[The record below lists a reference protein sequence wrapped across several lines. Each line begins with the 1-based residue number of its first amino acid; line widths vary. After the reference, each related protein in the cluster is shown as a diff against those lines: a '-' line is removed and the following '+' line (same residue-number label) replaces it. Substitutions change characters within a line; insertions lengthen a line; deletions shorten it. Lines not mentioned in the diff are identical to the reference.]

1 MTAIVSFE
9 LTTIYGSKFLNLMV
23 LEMPQYKKGE
33 TMQKKNPLTVASV
46 ASYNKLLSPMLDKPI
61 FEVFLE
67 IGLDL
72 IELEPKQMYINT
84 LVQQI
89 ADSGSLSMNDLNM
102 MVMQL
107 QNFYN
112 DTIATYDSIE
122 LDDSEEKSFI
132 ELEEAVT
139 FMMSQ
144 QDDKQNK
151 KILIDVL
158 DNAIVTVAREYNFYN
173 ELFNIVSYDEL
184 LRYLKDVVFEEYPSL
199 YVAFIPMMD
208 MAQMLKKGAEA
219 NEYHAFALL
228 TMLNLAMFNN
238 VRKAR
243 HSEVVSQ
250 VVTSTKIGRNEPCP
264 CGSGKKYKKCCGKS

>member
-1 MTAIVSFE
+1 M
-9 LTTIYGSKFLNLMV
+9 LN
-23 LEMPQYKKGE
+23 KS
-33 TMQKKNPLTVASV
+33 TLTVASIT
-46 ASYNKLLSPMLDKPI
+46 SYSKLLSNKLDKSI
-61 FEVFLE
+61 FQVFLE

-102 MVMQL
+102 MVLQL

-112 DTIATYDSIE
+112 DIVATYDSIE
-122 LDDSEEKSFI
+122 LNESEDNKFD
-132 ELEEAVT
+132 ELEEAVA

-144 QDDKQNK
+144 QNDKQNK

-158 DNAIVTVAREYNFYN
+158 DKAVDIVAREYYFYN
-173 ELFNIVSYDEL
+173 ELYGIVSYDEL
-184 LRYLKDVVFEEYPSL
+184 LRYLKDVVFEEYPTL

-208 MAQMLKKGAEA
+208 MAQMLKKGAEP

-228 TMLNLAMFNN
+228 TMLNFAMFNN
-238 VRKAR
+238 VRKER
-243 HSEVVSQ
+243 YSEVASQ
-250 VVTSTKIGRNEPCP
+250 ITTSTKIGRNEPCP
-264 CGSGKKYKKCCGKS
+264 CGSGKKYKKCCGKR